1 MVWRKSCAIN
11 YVKIKLNLLT
21 FIHVMEAKGGMI
33 AVKKFKLNSV
43 NILLVV
49 FYIATLLYLSQFIG

>member
-1 MVWRKSCAIN
+1 
-11 YVKIKLNLLT
+11 
-21 FIHVMEAKGGMI
+21 MEAKGGMI